1 MRQAPGITKDV
12 TAKSP
17 NLVVLS
23 REDAEFYEP
32 GPNEI
37 CISISDP
44 DAPPADVSPQ
54 FAAVLRL
61 NFDDVTERGTDSDI
75 LFAADHARAIV
86 DFVDLWPD
94 ADRLIVHCNMGV
106 SRSPGVALGLCD
118 AHGWATAAL
127 ERSHPGWNRLVR
139 STMRHAATHNSRRSK

>member
-1 MRQAPGITKDV
+1 MRQAPGITKSV
-12 TAKSP
+12 AAKSP
-17 NLVVLS
+17 DLVVLS

-61 NFDDVTERGTDSDI
+61 NFDDVTERGADSDI

-94 ADRLIVHCNMGV
+94 VDRLIVHCNMGV

-139 STMRHAATHNSRRSK
+139 STMRHAATHNPRRAK